1 MREHRTSNRRLPKIL
16 FGISPP
22 GYRGFVMTRRMPL
35 LSRPRGCRIDDE
47 FMPARARHREIGGP
61 FALEDAVDID
71 AGLAP
76 LVRWAHAVLINPP
89 ATALG

>member
-1 MREHRTSNRRLPKIL
+1 
-16 FGISPP
+16 
-22 GYRGFVMTRRMPL
+22 MPL

-89 ATALG
+89 ATLRMLVNGMRQGHEETGITSRRHSKEN

>member
-1 MREHRTSNRRLPKIL
+1 
-16 FGISPP
+16 
-22 GYRGFVMTRRMPL
+22 MTRRMPL
-35 LSRPRGCRIDDE
+35 LSRPRMNSCLLE
-47 FMPARARHREIGGP
+47 RAREIGGP

-89 ATALG
+89 ATALGQNATTTNGVLLGLA

>member
-1 MREHRTSNRRLPKIL
+1 
-16 FGISPP
+16 
-22 GYRGFVMTRRMPL
+22 MTRRMPL

-47 FMPARARHREIGGP
+47 FMPARARQREIGGP

-89 ATALG
+89 ATALGQNATTPNGVLLGLA